1 MEQQIMSDHI
11 YSQFFS
17 ESISKPTLTCQYVS
31 CGAPLSGNR
40 KFCNL
45 TCCNTQNALR
55 QSQDAE
61 KRRATKQAAYE
72 LNPRKCLVCEEPI
85 NWESYIISKAK
96 YCSNSCASTHNNKV
110 RSQSS
115 RNKQRQSILKTFHN
129 GELPDKSFKELYY
142 SLASFK
148 FDVYDYPHL
157 MDIKLLSRHGWYSC
171 GGRSQSAKNLNGVT
185 RDHILSVSNGLDQ
198 RIHPL
203 LLSHP
208 TNCKLVL
215 STDNSR
221 KSSRSNITAEQLITS
236 IKSFDLLFKH
246 QTACLK
252 IIQEDRVLINDHV
265 EFMRYYG
272 ID

>member
-1 MEQQIMSDHI
+1 MSDHI

-17 ESISKPTLTCQYVS
+17 MSISSARTCQYVH
-31 CGAPLSGNR
+31 CGATLTKPDQK

-45 TCCNTQNALR
+45 TCCNSQNALR
-55 QSQDAE
+55 QKQEAE
-61 KRRATKQAAYE
+61 KRRAAKQAAYE
-72 LNPRKCLVCEEPI
+72 LHPRKCLECEGPI

-110 RSQSS
+110 RPQSS

-148 FDVYDYPHL
+148 FDVYDYPHV
-157 MDIKLLSRHGWYSC
+157 MDIKLLQQFGWYSC
-171 GGRSQSAKNLNGVT
+171 GGRSQSAKNLHGVT

-208 TNCKLVL
+208 TNCRLVL
-215 STDNSR
+215 ATDNSR
-221 KSSRSNITAEQLITS
+221 KSSRSNITVAELIAS

-246 QTACLK
+246 HDACLK
-252 IIQEDRVLINDHV
+252 IIHEGRTLINDQV
-265 EFMRYYG
+265 EFMRHYG
-272 ID
+272 VG